1 MLAFGSLIC
10 CETYPLPQVFS
21 ILVFWEFFF
30 SHEQRNAELL
40 LGGAFGKVQVGIGK
54 EVWFCCFL
62 VWVGFSYEG
71 CWAAAAA
78 CLGLFAL
85 GSFFVGGL
93 GLWVKQKEAKRDEE
107 K

>member
-1 MLAFGSLIC
+1 VKLTPFPKFSPFWCFGS
-10 CETYPLPQVFS
+10 
-21 ILVFWEFFF
+21 FFF